1 VSVTV
6 TQATIINP
14 QAPPPPLFF
23 ASRHPQFAGIQQSW
37 PKAVTNGGV
46 TEPLRLEAVTARM
59 HNELDDVRQTSLS
72 SYTCGINASWI
83 NWAWTAQ
90 KIPITRNAIKLL
102 VNSRFLKPQPLTV
115 ECLANDVSDVTS
127 DSARSSSM
135 IKRLSPE
142 EVHHAFI
149 LATYRDVSTD
159 NAIDVP

>member
-1 VSVTV
+1 MSVTV
-6 TQATIINP
+6 TQSVYYYKP
-14 QAPPPPLFF
+14 PSPPPTLF
-23 ASRHPQFAGIQQSW
+23 ASRLPQFAGIQQSW
-37 PKAVTNGGV
+37 PKALKDGGV
-46 TEPLRLEAVTARM
+46 TEPLCSEAVTARM
-59 HNELDDVRQTSLS
+59 HSDQLDDVRQT

-102 VNSRFLKPQPLTV
+102 MNSRFEKPQPLTV